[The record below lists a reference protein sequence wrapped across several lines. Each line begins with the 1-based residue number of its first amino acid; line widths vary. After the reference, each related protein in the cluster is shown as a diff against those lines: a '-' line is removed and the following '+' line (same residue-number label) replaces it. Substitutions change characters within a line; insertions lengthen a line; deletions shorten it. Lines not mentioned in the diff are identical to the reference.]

1 MLFRS
6 KAISKDASKS
16 TLSKN
21 DDPTKDLLQYYY
33 LLSDNWDIY
42 GRDGTNIA
50 TDYGWTIS
58 KAPDAFDTLSP
69 DKETVVNAENKSII
83 LENGNLNREFFEEQG
98 AGYYQI
104 YRSNEFEELAEN
116 APVYMQLRLN
126 IVVNSGF
133 EITSVTEV
141 GTKQVTIQSKTVDD
155 RNGFKERFVIQ
166 NLSTG
171 EVIKDITASSE
182 SISQQADGKYHSN
195 LEITFN
201 YDFDEVYLIKQIVT
215 DCEGAVSTAT
225 EQFSRNSTVCALPFS
240 SFALNDAIFTR
251 EDRMKIT
258 DQSKSTDG
266 SSMSTTYWIQDANG
280 NYYRIENGKLISN
293 QKTKVTFEIPIATS
307 VENIDLSQL
316 EEGTYTIYM
325 TATAQSGNKQPKTTE
340 VRSEERRVGKEC

>member
-6 KAISKDASKS
+6 
-16 TLSKN
+16 
-21 DDPTKDLLQYYY
+21 
-33 LLSDNWDIY
+33 
-42 GRDGTNIA
+42 
-50 TDYGWTIS
+50 
-58 KAPDAFDTLSP
+58 
-69 DKETVVNAENKSII
+69 
-83 LENGNLNREFFEEQG
+83 
-98 AGYYQI
+98 
-104 YRSNEFEELAEN
+104 EFEELAEN

-171 EVIKDITASSE
+171 DVIKDITASSE

-215 DCEGAVSTAT
+215 DCEGAVCTAT

-251 EDRMKIT
+251 EDKMKIT

-266 SSMSTTYWIQDANG
+266 SSVSTTYWIQDANG
-280 NYYRIENGKLISN
+280 NYYRIENGELICN
-293 QKTKVTFEIPIATS
+293 QKTQVTFEIPIATS

-325 TATAQSGNKQPKTTE
+325 TDRKS
-340 VRSEERRVGKEC
+340 VV